1 MVHPHPHSGVTP
13 PSHLAD
19 QYGWSFLLE
28 GAGVRPRT
36 SERAN
41 ETTSGTVKRKGC
53 MKAEPPDC
61 AGVGFLPYD
70 LFPRHGDWPAL
81 APTALIYHITIGCPQ
96 ERAPCASAGVRPFK
110 GNRQRLDRYDETDYE
125 NLTLT
130 LTLTL
135 TPTPT

>member
-1 MVHPHPHSGVTP
+1 MRILPGGGGCGG
-13 PSHLAD
+13 PSRDGRTAGLIEFYLRWNNVVD

-61 AGVGFLPYD
+61 AGVET
-70 LFPRHGDWPAL
+70 RVPA
-81 APTALIYHITIGCPQ
+81 
-96 ERAPCASAGVRPFK
+96 VRPLPAP
-110 GNRQRLDRYDETDYE
+110 RRLARPRAHGAKKST
-125 NLTLT
+125 T
-130 LTLTL
+130 
-135 TPTPT
+135 